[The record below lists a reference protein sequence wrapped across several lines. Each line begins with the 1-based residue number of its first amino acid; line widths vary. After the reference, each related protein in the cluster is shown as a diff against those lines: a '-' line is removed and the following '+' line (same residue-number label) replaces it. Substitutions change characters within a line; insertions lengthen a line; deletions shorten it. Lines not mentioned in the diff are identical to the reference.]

1 MLPTMS
7 VNVSEQQ
14 DLGEG
19 SSNRIHDVYI
29 QEFDDI
35 KVSFQI
41 IRLEKQ
47 VFVYVGLVSGTK
59 LESMSMA
66 LPVAQVC

>member
-1 MLPTMS
+1 MS

-14 DLGEG
+14 VVGDG
-19 SSNRIHDVYI
+19 SSNRIQDVYI
-29 QEFDDI
+29 QEFDDT

-47 VFVYVGLVSGTK
+47 VFVYVGLVSGTT